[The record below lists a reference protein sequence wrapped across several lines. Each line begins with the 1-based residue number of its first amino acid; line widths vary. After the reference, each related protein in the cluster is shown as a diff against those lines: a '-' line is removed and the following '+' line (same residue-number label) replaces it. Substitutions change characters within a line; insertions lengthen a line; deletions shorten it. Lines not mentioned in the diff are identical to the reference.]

1 MNLSIEGSHAAP
13 GTVERILAVIRDR
26 VDPNT
31 GIAEGAGAKALL
43 RWSPGAWPSTVT
55 LLQTGVVE
63 VAGLWPDARS
73 LSDLAQ
79 ALRLE
84 GFEVSLR
91 VEPVT
96 LGWWVVRL
104 ARPPIVPD
112 ATPIVAVP
120 QLPVAR
126 VTPCFLRATPD
137 ERRRA
142 LAAGIYYEHGQG
154 STAHEILGDFS
165 CD

>member
-1 MNLSIEGSHAAP
+1 MHLSIEGSHAVQGA
-13 GTVERILAVIRDR
+13 VERILAVIRDR

-31 GIAEGAGAKALL
+31 GIAEGDGARAIL

-63 VAGLWPDARS
+63 VTGLWPDARV
-73 LSDLAQ
+73 LSEIAQ

-112 ATPIVAVP
+112 ATPILGVP
-120 QLPVAR
+120 LLPVAR
-126 VTPCFLRATPD
+126 VKPCFLRATPD

-142 LAAGIYYEHGQG
+142 LAAGIYYEHGHG
-154 STAHEILGDFS
+154 STAHEILGDTS